1 MTAATDNLSID
12 KVDKICSRLQLL
24 LRQWEDSVPVI
35 SNASASTLL
44 SQIKLF
50 ISICKEKSEKSEKEG
65 WAMHEMPFL
74 LIQTVS
80 QLWDQEVNILILHQ
94 SGIVKIL
101 KDMYEEMASILLPLL
116 SFHTDDNRFSE
127 FLNILSSIVFLLIIY

>member
-1 MTAATDNLSID
+1 
-12 KVDKICSRLQLL
+12 
-24 LRQWEDSVPVI
+24 
-35 SNASASTLL
+35 
-44 SQIKLF
+44 
-50 ISICKEKSEKSEKEG
+50 
-65 WAMHEMPFL
+65 MHEMPFL

-80 QLWDQEVNILILHQ
+80 QVWDQEENILILHQ